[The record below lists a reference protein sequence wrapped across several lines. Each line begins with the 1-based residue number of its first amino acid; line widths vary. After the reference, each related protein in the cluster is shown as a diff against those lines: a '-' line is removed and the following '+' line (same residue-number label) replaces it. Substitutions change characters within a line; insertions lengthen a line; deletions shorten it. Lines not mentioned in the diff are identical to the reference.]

1 MKINDFDAGS
11 KVQKYQSEVKTGTDR
26 AREPAKKTADQ
37 TDSPVDNVQLSE
49 RSHEFVRIKEAVEAA
64 PEIRQDKVDAVK
76 ARLAEGSY
84 EVDSE
89 EVADRILTS
98 SLQEIV

>member
-11 KVQKYQSEVKTGTDR
+11 KVQKYQSDLKTGTNQ
-26 AREPAKKTADQ
+26 AREPAKKTVDQ

-49 RSHEFVRIKEAVEAA
+49 RSQEIVRVQEAIEAA

-98 SLQEIV
+98 SLQEVV

>member
-1 MKINDFDAGS
+1 MKINDFDTGS
-11 KVQKYQSEVKTGTDR
+11 KIQKYQSEVKTGIDR
-26 AREPAKKTADQ
+26 AGEPAKKTVDQ
-37 TDSPVDNVQLSE
+37 TDSPADNVQLSE
-49 RSHEFVRIKEAVEAA
+49 WSQEIVRIKEVVEAA

-76 ARLAEGSY
+76 ARLAEGAY

-89 EVADRILTS
+89 EVANRILSS

>member
-1 MKINDFDAGS
+1 MKFNDFDVGS
-11 KVQKYQSEVKTGTDR
+11 KVQKYQSDVKTGIDR

-37 TDSPVDNVQLSE
+37 TDSLADNIQLSE
-49 RSHEFVRIKEAVEAA
+49 WSQEIVRIKEVVEAA

-76 ARLAEGSY
+76 ARLAEGTY
-84 EVDSE
+84 EADSE
-89 EVADRILTS
+89 EVANRILTS

>member
-1 MKINDFDAGS
+1 MKIDDFDAGS
-11 KVQKYQSEVKTGTDR
+11 KIQKYQSDVKTGTDR
-26 AREPAKKTADQ
+26 AKEPAKKTVDQ
-37 TDSPVDNVQLSE
+37 TDPPADNVQLSKQSQE
-49 RSHEFVRIKEAVEAA
+49 IVQIKEAVEAA

-76 ARLAEGSY
+76 ARLDEGAY

-89 EVADRILTS
+89 EVANRILTS